1 MTELKIKLAAIDDVK
16 NFVNI
21 AARFNCEI
29 DVVSGRYVVDA
40 KSIMG
45 LFSLD
50 LSRPL
55 LLKIDSSDEALTN
68 DIKEC
73 LDQFVTV

>member
-21 AARFNCEI
+21 ATRFNCEI

-68 DIKEC
+68 YIKEC

>member
-21 AARFNCEI
+21 ATRFNCEI

>member
-21 AARFNCEI
+21 ATRFNCEI

-55 LLKIDSSDEALTN
+55 LLKIDSSNEALTN

>member
-1 MTELKIKLAAIDDVK
+1 MTELKIKLATIDDVK

-21 AARFNCEI
+21 ATRFNCEI

>member
-50 LSRPL
+50 LSCPL

>member
-1 MTELKIKLAAIDDVK
+1 MTELKIKLASIDDVK
-16 NFVNI
+16 NFVSI
-21 AARFNCEI
+21 ATKFNCEI

>member
-1 MTELKIKLAAIDDVK
+1 MTELKIKLATIDDVK

-21 AARFNCEI
+21 ATRFNCEI

-68 DIKEC
+68 YIKEC

>member
-1 MTELKIKLAAIDDVK
+1 MTELKVKLAAIDDVK

-21 AARFNCEI
+21 ATRFNCEI

-73 LDQFVTV
+73 LGQFVTA

>member
-21 AARFNCEI
+21 ATRFNCEI

-73 LDQFVTV
+73 LGQFVTV

>member
-16 NFVNI
+16 NLVNI
-21 AARFNCEI
+21 ATRFNCEI